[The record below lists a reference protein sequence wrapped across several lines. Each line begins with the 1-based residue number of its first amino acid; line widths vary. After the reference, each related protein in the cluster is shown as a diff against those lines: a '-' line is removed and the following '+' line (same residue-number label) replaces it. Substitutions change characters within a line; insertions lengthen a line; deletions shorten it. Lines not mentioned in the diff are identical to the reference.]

1 MGPVSEAVS
10 AGANGRYA
18 TPLDLSKFAV
28 LSIAAALVTIA
39 LKTASWWVTG
49 SVGLLADAAE
59 SLVNL
64 AAALVA
70 FVALKVSIKP
80 ADENHPYG
88 HSKAEYFSSA
98 VEGLMIFVAAA
109 FIIVQSVERLLNPQ
123 PLQQIGL
130 GLLISVVASLVN
142 GGVALVLLKQGR
154 KHRST
159 TLIAD
164 GKHLMTDVVTS
175 AGVLVGV
182 GLVAITGQIRLDP
195 IVAILVGAN
204 ILWTGV
210 TLVKHSVDGL
220 MDVGLPSEISARIDA
235 VLDGF
240 RSDKVAFH
248 AIRTREAGNRR
259 FLSLHVLVPDD
270 WSVKQGHD
278 LTEDVI
284 DALLEQVPDLRVSAH
299 LEPKDDPRS
308 YEDEEI

>member
-1 MGPVSEAVS
+1 MRVSEAAATAS
-10 AGANGRYA
+10 NGRYTA
-18 TPLDLSKFAV
+18 PLDLSHFAL
-28 LSIAAALVTIA
+28 LSIAAAVVTIV

-64 AAALVA
+64 VAAVVA
-70 FVALKVSIKP
+70 FIALKVAIKP

-88 HSKAEYFSSA
+88 HSKAEYFSAA

-109 FIIVQSVERLLNPQ
+109 FIIVQSVERLLSPK
-123 PLQQIGL
+123 PLEQIGL

-142 GGVALVLLKQGR
+142 GGVALVLLKKGR
-154 KHRST
+154 THRST
-159 TLIAD
+159 TLMAD

-182 GLVAITGQIRLDP
+182 GLVAVTGQIRLDP
-195 IVAILVGAN
+195 IVALLVGAN
-204 ILWTGV
+204 ILWTGIS
-210 TLVKHSVDGL
+210 LIKHAVDGL

-235 VLDGF
+235 VLDSF
-240 RSDKVAFH
+240 RSDDIGFH

-259 FLSLHVLVPDD
+259 FLSLHVLVPDN

-284 DALLEQVPDLRVSAH
+284 DALLEEVPDLRVSAH